1 MFCHTLFSLSN
12 DFLCL
17 LNVELKIKE
26 VDPFF
31 FNSIDV
37 DCSTLHGP
45 GYAVGAI
52 NGLALNRAQKAGYQ
66 LSAAVLKGLKGKV
79 SSH

>member
-1 MFCHTLFSLSN
+1 MKN
-12 DFLCL
+12 
-17 LNVELKIKE
+17 KE
-26 VDPFF
+26 VEPYL

-37 DCSTLHGP
+37 DSSTLHGP

-66 LSAAVLKGLKGKV
+66 LAAAVLKGLKGKV
-79 SSH
+79 SSHGAEKELL